1 MLHPPQ
7 HRHKRS
13 AAVSIDLNDRHPPSV
28 PSSPK
33 RSPSIDLDLINSP
46 LVHRTIDLKLKESS
60 ESLNSFKNSNKIQN
74 ISNNPSNNSPF
85 NFKSI
90 DYDTDSDSNSNNN
103 NDDNNN
109 TTIKDI
115 QDIPKSSNNI
125 QSQNDIQSTQ
135 SSPKQDTQDT
145 QPSKETQDIPTK
157 PTNNKKT
164 FIKSFIRWLKNVI

>member
-60 ESLNSFKNSNKIQN
+60 ESLNSFKTSNKIQN

-115 QDIPKSSNNI
+115 QDTPKSSNNI
-125 QSQNDIQSTQ
+125 QSKQ
-135 SSPKQDTQDT
+135 PKQPKRDTQD
-145 QPSKETQDIPTK
+145 SKETQDIPTK

>member
-60 ESLNSFKNSNKIQN
+60 ESLNSFKTSNKIQN

-125 QSQNDIQSTQ
+125 QSTQ
-135 SSPKQDTQDT
+135 SKQLKQPKEDTQD
-145 QPSKETQDIPTK
+145 SKEPQDIPTK

>member
-60 ESLNSFKNSNKIQN
+60 ESLNSFKRPNKIQN

-90 DYDTDSDSNSNNN
+90 DYDTDSDSNSINN
-103 NDDNNN
+103 NDDNNNN

-125 QSQNDIQSTQ
+125 QSRNDIQSTQ
-135 SSPKQDTQDT
+135 PNQPKQD
-145 QPSKETQDIPTK
+145 SKETQDIPTK